1 MSPYRFAEDAL
12 LFRWLDRQSDS
23 ERCLAMIDWLVGF
36 ASDPQAHAHRVPG
49 VKAPVYF
56 TVVPLQPPV
65 VIRFLLD
72 QQFHVIKFLGFGS
85 LP

>member
-1 MSPYRFAEDAL
+1 MKPYRFTDDSVLSQWFE
-12 LFRWLDRQSDS
+12 RQSDN
-23 ERCLAMIDWLVGF
+23 ERCLAMLDWLVGL
-36 ASDPQAHAHRVPG
+36 ASEPLTHSRRVPG
-49 VKAPVYF
+49 VKAPIYF

-72 QQFHVIKFLGFGS
+72 QQFHVIKFLGIGP